1 LIRLLLILLA
11 FGLPVQLSAFAAED
25 AAPAEPPPQGET
37 SPQEAPQEEDIPP
50 PVLIEADQVESKG
63 NDFEFIGNV
72 IVKQGSTRIDCDRME
87 GKFEMVEQ
95 VDPETEEKV
104 RRKQIVYL
112 VASGNVL
119 IADPE
124 TKRLAICDRARYDLK
139 EDTIVL
145 TGTEERRPS
154 VTEAG
159 ITTEADEIVLP
170 RGEGNILYKGRP
182 LITVSGDALAR
193 ARPRA
198 EKKEDEE
205 PK

>member
-1 LIRLLLILLA
+1 MIRLLLILLA

-104 RRKQIVYL
+104 RRKQIGR
-112 VASGNVL
+112 ASC
-119 IADPE
+119 
-124 TKRLAICDRARYDLK
+124 R
-139 EDTIVL
+139 
-145 TGTEERRPS
+145 ER
-154 VTEAG
+154 V
-159 ITTEADEIVLP
+159 
-170 RGEGNILYKGRP
+170 
-182 LITVSGDALAR
+182 
-193 ARPRA
+193 
-198 EKKEDEE
+198 
-205 PK
+205 